1 MVANGDYAST
11 INRQYPSFKPTECFM
26 RRGEFRASFR
36 SHFVIFAQRN
46 NLQQNEASTANAD
59 AANRSGATD
68 AVGIISFH
76 RDDRSQMVAGSDK
89 LNHIYR
95 EI

>member
-1 MVANGDYAST
+1 MVANGDYAPT
-11 INRQYPSFKPTECFM
+11 INRQCPSFKPTECFM
-26 RRGEFRASFR
+26 HRGEFSAHILSL
-36 SHFVIFAQRN
+36 FAQRN
-46 NLQQNEASTANAD
+46 NLQQNEASVANAD

-68 AVGIISFH
+68 AVAIIAFN